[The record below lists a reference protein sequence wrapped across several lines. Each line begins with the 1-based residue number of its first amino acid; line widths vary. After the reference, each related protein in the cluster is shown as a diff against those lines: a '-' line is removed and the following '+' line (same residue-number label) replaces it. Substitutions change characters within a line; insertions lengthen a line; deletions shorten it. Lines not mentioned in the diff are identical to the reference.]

1 MLQAARNQMAVHRQ
15 SGGPGG
21 VLSLLSMPWRVLS
34 LWVGFWRTGVY
45 AMRWLL
51 VLSECVSASFAVCQG
66 PRLISVAQSG
76 VDTHRERADA
86 SIKVV
91 LGRSNALGVAGN
103 EPS

>member
-76 VDTHRERADA
+76 VDTRREWAEA
-86 SIKVV
+86 SVKVV
-91 LGRSNALGVAGN
+91 LGRSNALGVAAN
-103 EPS
+103 ESS

>member
-76 VDTHRERADA
+76 VDTRRERGGAREMC
-86 SIKVV
+86 KVYSV
-91 LGRSNALGVAGN
+91 VSSV
-103 EPS
+103 